1 MMDVLLKE
9 IEEYLC
15 DSGYQCIEID
25 NPDGKYL
32 FVDININGNDI
43 RLKCVFTHA
52 FPYGFPKISI
62 LQEFYSKYGHLP
74 HVDNDGVICT
84 FDTNKVYPNF
94 NKPKEVVLECIKK
107 SERILLDGIN
117 GDNKEDFEEEFKAYW
132 ELESEII
139 GEVIF
144 EPDDKDKILYC
155 YRSKNRFVYLAD
167 DEKKLKNY
175 LKYAHI
181 ADVRKVK
188 ITKALYL
195 PLKNNWCYPPFPQ
208 NNKDIMELLAE
219 EKILNVYLEYLKKYN
234 DEHIIIFSQ
243 VINNEMCL
251 AGWRHKRGNAV
262 KGFRGINIFPKYL
275 YYNVNGSQ
283 KIEKISV
290 NQLNHAR
297 IYERGGDGNIKPKS
311 LISVVGCGSIG
322 SYLIKNLVDLGIN
335 NFKLIDKE
343 TLSTDNIARHYCGAI
358 NIGIC
363 KVDAIKSELIT
374 HYPDMNCECIKQ
386 DVFSVIKDEIEIF
399 NQCDYNFIVVGNVPI
414 EAKFMEL
421 LKNGDIVKPTIII
434 WVEPYIIGAHA
445 IIIQKRQDL
454 FNLLYD
460 ENYNFKENILLD
472 GEKYIKRE
480 AGCQSTFLPYS
491 AFEVQQCLS
500 DILDY
505 VNQNIFERGKKE
517 NFLLTW
523 TGRIDLARKRHM
535 KISDKW
541 IGSENRKLE
550 IRRLN

>member
-1 MMDVLLKE
+1 M
-9 IEEYLC
+9 
-15 DSGYQCIEID
+15 
-25 NPDGKYL
+25 
-32 FVDININGNDI
+32 
-43 RLKCVFTHA
+43 
-52 FPYGFPKISI
+52 
-62 LQEFYSKYGHLP
+62 
-74 HVDNDGVICT
+74 
-84 FDTNKVYPNF
+84 
-94 NKPKEVVLECIKK
+94 
-107 SERILLDGIN
+107 
-117 GDNKEDFEEEFKAYW
+117 
-132 ELESEII
+132 
-139 GEVIF
+139 
-144 EPDDKDKILYC
+144 
-155 YRSKNRFVYLAD
+155 
-167 DEKKLKNY
+167 
-175 LKYAHI
+175 KYAHI